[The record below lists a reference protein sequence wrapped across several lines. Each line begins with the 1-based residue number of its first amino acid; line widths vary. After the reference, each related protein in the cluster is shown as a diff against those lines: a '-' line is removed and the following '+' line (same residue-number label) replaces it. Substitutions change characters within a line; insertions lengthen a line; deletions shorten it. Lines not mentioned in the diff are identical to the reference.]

1 MLFCLL
7 TAKIRVGPFLN
18 PESVNS
24 GFARDRCTKYKIYTP
39 DELGAG
45 GTVFG
50 GEAEKT
56 VALFRAL
63 SAL

>member
-7 TAKIRVGPFLN
+7 TAKIRAGPFLN

-24 GFARDRCTKYKIYTP
+24 GFARAPNPMTYTP

-45 GTVFG
+45 GTVFW
-50 GEAEKT
+50 GEAEKR

-63 SAL
+63 CAL